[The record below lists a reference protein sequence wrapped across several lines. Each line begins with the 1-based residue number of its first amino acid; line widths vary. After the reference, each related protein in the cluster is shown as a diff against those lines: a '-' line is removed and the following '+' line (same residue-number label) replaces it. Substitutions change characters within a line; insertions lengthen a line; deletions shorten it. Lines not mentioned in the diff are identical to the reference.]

1 MDLILFLKAFLM
13 GVLEGL
19 TEFLPVSSTGHLI
32 IAGELLGFMDGPLR
46 SVFMVA
52 IQLGA
57 ILAICW
63 LYREKLARVTV
74 GVFGGDAASWRFVI
88 NLLIAFLP
96 AMVLGLL
103 FYKII
108 KGVLFFPVPVA
119 IALIVGG
126 FVILW
131 AEKRQHAVRVQ
142 EVDDMTW
149 RDALLVGLC
158 QCFALV
164 PGTSRSGATII
175 GGLFVGLSRKAAT
188 EFSFFLAIPTMFAA
202 TVYDVYKHRDL
213 FHADD
218 LAILATGFL
227 AAFVAALLTVKA
239 LVAFVT
245 KHSFVPFAWY
255 RIVFGLL
262 VLGLWAGGV
271 IVWQDV

>member
-1 MDLILFLKAFLM
+1 MDFILFLKALLL
-13 GVLEGL
+13 GLVEGI
-19 TEFLPVSSTGHLI
+19 TEFLPISSTGHLI
-32 IAGELLGFMDGPLR
+32 VVGELIGFLDQPLR

-57 ILAICW
+57 ILAVCW

-74 GVFGGDAASWRFVI
+74 GMMQGDAASWRFAS

-103 FYKII
+103 FYGII

-119 IALIVGG
+119 MALIVGG

-131 AEKRQHAVRVQ
+131 AEKRAHVARVQ
-142 EVDDMTW
+142 DVDDMRW
-149 RDALLVGLC
+149 RDALLIGLC

-164 PGTSRSGATII
+164 PGTSRAGATII
-175 GGLFVGLSRKAAT
+175 GGLLVGLSRKAAT

-202 TVYDVYKHRDL
+202 TVYDIYKNRAL
-213 FHADD
+213 FHVDD
-218 LAILATGFL
+218 AALLAVGFI
-227 AAFVAALLTVKA
+227 AAFLAALLTVKT
-239 LVAFVT
+239 LVGFVA
-245 KHSFVPFAWY
+245 KHNFTPFAWY
-255 RIVFGLL
+255 RIAFGLL

-271 IVWQDV
+271 IVWQAL

>member
-1 MDLILFLKAFLM
+1 MDFILLLKALLL
-13 GVLEGL
+13 GLVEGI
-19 TEFLPVSSTGHLI
+19 TEFLPISSTGHLI
-32 IAGELLGFMDGPLR
+32 VVGELIGFLDQPLR

-57 ILAICW
+57 ILAVCW
-63 LYREKLARVTV
+63 LYREKLVRVTV
-74 GVFGGDAASWRFVI
+74 GMTRGDAASRRFFL

-96 AMVLGLL
+96 AMVLGLA

-119 IALIVGG
+119 LALIIGG

-131 AEKRQHAVRVQ
+131 AEKRAHVARVQ
-142 EVDDMTW
+142 DVDDMHW
-149 RDALLVGLC
+149 RDALLIGLC

-164 PGTSRSGATII
+164 PGTSRAGATII

-202 TVYDVYKHRDL
+202 TVYDIYKNRAL

-218 LAILATGFL
+218 AALLAVGFLVAFL
-227 AAFVAALLTVKA
+227 AALFTVKA
-239 LVAFVT
+239 LVGFVA
-245 KHSFVPFAWY
+245 KHNFTPFAWY
-255 RIVFGLL
+255 RIAFGLL

-271 IVWQDV
+271 IVWQTV

>member
-1 MDLILFLKAFLM
+1 VDVILFLKALLM

-32 IAGELLGFMDGPLR
+32 IAGELIGFMDGPLR

-63 LYREKLARVTV
+63 LYREKLLRVSA
-74 GVFGGDAASWRFVI
+74 GVFTGDAASWRFTL
-88 NLLIAFLP
+88 NLLVAFLP
-96 AMVLGLL
+96 AMLLGLL
-103 FYKII
+103 FYKVI

-119 IALIVGG
+119 IALILGG

-131 AEKRQHAVRVQ
+131 AEKRVHHVRVQ

-213 FHADD
+213 FHPDD
-218 LAILATGFL
+218 LAILATGFV
-227 AAFVAALLTVKA
+227 AAFIAALLTVKA
-239 LVAFVT
+239 LVAFVA

-255 RIVFGLL
+255 RIAFGLL

-271 IVWQDV
+271 IVWQGD

>member
-1 MDLILFLKAFLM
+1 LDVILFLKALLM

-32 IAGELLGFMDGPLR
+32 IAGELIGFMDGPLR

-63 LYREKLARVTV
+63 LYREKLLRVSA
-74 GVFGGDAASWRFVI
+74 GVLTGDAASWRFTL

-96 AMVLGLL
+96 AMLLGLL
-103 FYKII
+103 LYKII

-119 IALIVGG
+119 IALILGG
-126 FVILW
+126 VVILW
-131 AEKRQHAVRVQ
+131 AEKRAHRVRVQ

-213 FHADD
+213 FHPDD
-218 LAILATGFL
+218 LAILATGFV
-227 AAFVAALLTVKA
+227 AAFIAALLTVKA
-239 LVAFVT
+239 LVAFVA

-255 RIVFGLL
+255 RIAFGLL

-271 IVWQDV
+271 IVWQGD